1 MFDRRRVLKGGLAAA
16 AVSAL
21 TLAGCAAS
29 RGKAVTARKVNAPFP
44 IFDTHPHFYTNDIAR
59 YPVKSD
65 ITAAARTK
73 VMENPMTPEFM
84 LKFWDDIGVTRGT
97 GVQYNTVYGTDNT
110 YLLDVAKAHPDRIR
124 AVVILDAVDSATPA
138 TLRKFTRENR
148 IAGVRLFGSPVGES
162 SFFSQKAIPTWD
174 AINELGIACVL
185 MLLGGDLNETMGR
198 VKEFGTRYPNIR
210 IVLDHLGNANMRQNT
225 ATFGL
230 TPGHLAAVGMKNLYW
245 KFTSFHINGQVDP
258 AKVDLKAFLEYVAKT
273 YGADHMV
280 WGSDM
285 GNVALTLDEHYAMT
299 QRTIDAT
306 AGLSL
311 AQRKAMFFD
320 TADKVFVAGGTGRG

>member
-1 MFDRRRVLKGGLAAA
+1 MFDRRLILKGGLAAVA
-16 AVSAL
+16 ASAL
-21 TLAGCAAS
+21 PSCATQS
-29 RGKAVTARKVNAPFP
+29 VTQSAKKVNAPFP
-44 IFDTHPHFYTNDIAR
+44 LFDTHPHFYTNDLAR

-84 LKFWDDIGVTRGT
+84 LRFWDDIGVTAGT

-110 YLLDVAKAHPDRIR
+110 YLLDVAKAHSNRIR
-124 AVVILDAVDSATPA
+124 AVVILNAIDPTTPGQ
-138 TLRKFTRENR
+138 LRKFTRENK
-148 IAGVRLFGSPVGES
+148 IAGVRLFGSPVNGEFE
-162 SFFSQKAIPTWD
+162 FFMPAAIPAWD

-185 MLLGGDLNETMGR
+185 MLVGGDLNAAMGR
-198 VKEFGTRYPNIR
+198 VKEFATRYPNMR
-210 IVLDHLGNANMRQNT
+210 IVLDHLGYPNPANNP

-230 TPGHLAAVGMKNLYW
+230 TANHDAVVGMKNLYW
-245 KFTSFHINGQVDP
+245 KFTSFHINGQIDR
-258 AKVDLKAFLEYVAKT
+258 ARVDLKAFLEHVEKK

-285 GNVALTLDEHYAMT
+285 GNVALTLEEHYAMT

-306 AGLSL
+306 AGLPL
-311 AQRKAMFFD
+311 AKRKAMFFD
-320 TADKVFVAGGTGRG
+320 TANKVFVAGGTGRA